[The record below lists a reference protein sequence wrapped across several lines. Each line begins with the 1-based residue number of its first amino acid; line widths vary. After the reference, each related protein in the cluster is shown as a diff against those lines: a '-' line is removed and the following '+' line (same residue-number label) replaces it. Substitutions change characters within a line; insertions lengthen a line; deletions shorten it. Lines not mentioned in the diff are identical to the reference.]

1 MATIKSVLDT
11 YVRTELED
19 LMNTRWSDDQLL
31 VFFRQAVKRANAI
44 GIQRRL
50 EFMKDKE
57 DVVITAG
64 VAEFDLP
71 DDFFTPISLINTG
84 DKRELIQKTGRDMD
98 KVVSTSALSLYSIEG
113 TSVYLKDAS
122 TVDATL
128 RFRYFVSVDPAA
140 LTLSDQ
146 SPWGSKLDVL
156 LAEYVAFRARK
167 VDRYDTSV
175 DRAALKDL
183 EDNILFTY
191 SSQNSTIIKS
201 VGWL

>member
-19 LMNTRWSDDQLL
+19 LMNTRWSDDQLFI
-31 VFFRQAVKRANAI
+31 FFRQAVKRANAI
-44 GIQRRL
+44 GIQRSL